1 MARKKKTR
9 KTDIMPMRKSGK
21 KPEMPKSGKKL
32 TRYELDAKSRE
43 DKKKRKH
50 KGLASGSRHSVAE
63 KKINRTTN
71 EIKDPRI
78 GSRKKIPLIVE
89 FVNKPQK
96 SSVETSALLQKLDPM
111 VELERLENNEI
122 LNELLD
128 RLEEGKTLSKA
139 EQQFVDECLER
150 VAELMKA
157 LGIEDDEENE
167 EDLYRTFEKININQ
181 FK

>member
-1 MARKKKTR
+1 
-9 KTDIMPMRKSGK
+9 
-21 KPEMPKSGKKL
+21 
-32 TRYELDAKSRE
+32 
-43 DKKKRKH
+43 
-50 KGLASGSRHSVAE
+50 
-63 KKINRTTN
+63 
-71 EIKDPRI
+71 
-78 GSRKKIPLIVE
+78 
-89 FVNKPQK
+89 
-96 SSVETSALLQKLDPM
+96 M

-150 VAELMKA
+150 VAELMKE

-167 EDLYRTFEKININQ
+167 EDLYRTFEKININR